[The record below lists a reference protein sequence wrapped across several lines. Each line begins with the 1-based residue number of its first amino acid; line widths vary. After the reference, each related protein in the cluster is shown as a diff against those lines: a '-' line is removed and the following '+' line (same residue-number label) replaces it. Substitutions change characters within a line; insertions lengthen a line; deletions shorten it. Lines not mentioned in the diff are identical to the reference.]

1 MITSGLLQ
9 FPACY
14 SLLYGLKQSI
24 NMIILYGFKK
34 RAKDDLTTEKTIFG
48 YSASPDA
55 NLDNI

>member
-1 MITSGLLQ
+1 
-9 FPACY
+9 
-14 SLLYGLKQSI
+14 
-24 NMIILYGFKK
+24 MIIWYGFKK